1 MSNGGFQSLAVLT
14 ATLTSHNTV
23 RKLTAELANKL
34 EKMLVEIKSS
44 GFENKTRK
52 GGDCYEGRVKKLG
65 KIAACRDLQVV
76 FVWNGID

>member
-14 ATLTSHNTV
+14 ATLTSHNAV

-34 EKMLVEIKSS
+34 EMLVEIKWS
-44 GFENKTRK
+44 GFENKINK
-52 GGDCYEGRVKKLG
+52 GGNCYERRLKKLG